1 MLQDIE
7 EQTSDSL
14 LSDLVWID
22 NELSGMSSYM
32 NREYYDLE
40 CYYEIIEKE
49 LIDRGLTSE
58 EINAKVDLGRY
69 MKELTK

>member
-7 EQTSDSL
+7 EQTNESL

-40 CYYEIIEKE
+40 CYYEVIEKE
-49 LIDRGLTSE
+49 LLGRGLTSE
-58 EINAKVDLGRY
+58 EINAKEDLGRY

>member
-1 MLQDIE
+1 MLQNIE
-7 EQTSDSL
+7 EQTSESL

-40 CYYEIIEKE
+40 CYYEVIEKE
-49 LIDRGLTSE
+49 LLGRGLTSE